1 MCLILDTDIVHKV
14 FPSPS
19 VDFDPVHRA
28 LMGGRAKCVYGGGLT
43 REYQQMVSFRRLLLR
58 LDQQGIAQQFDDSK
72 VDSEEKKLRG
82 RAICQSNDA
91 HILALAIV
99 SKARLLCSEDEALGE
114 DFTNPA
120 ILPKPRGN
128 IYKRAEHEHLIRQH
142 CE

>member
-14 FPSPS
+14 FPLPS
-19 VDFDPVHRA
+19 ADFEPVHRA
-28 LMGGRAKCVYGGGLT
+28 LMGGHAKCFYGGGLT

-58 LDQQGIAQQFDDSK
+58 LDQQGIARQFDDSR

-82 RAICQSNDA
+82 RGVCQSNDA
-91 HILALAIV
+91 HVLALAIV

-114 DFTNPA
+114 DFTNPE
-120 ILPKPRGN
+120 ILSKPRGN
-128 IYKRAEHEHLIRQH
+128 IYKRAEHAHLIRQH